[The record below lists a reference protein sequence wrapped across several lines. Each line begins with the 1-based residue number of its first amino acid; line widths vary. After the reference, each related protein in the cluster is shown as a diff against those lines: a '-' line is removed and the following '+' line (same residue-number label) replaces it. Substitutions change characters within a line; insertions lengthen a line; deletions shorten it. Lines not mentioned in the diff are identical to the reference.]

1 VKKEAAAEL
10 FLSMAFASTMKWR
23 HSEPVLPFS
32 GETDL
37 QNKELQTHTH
47 RERERHTHTHTQM

>member
-23 HSEPVLPFS
+23 HSEAVPPFS
-32 GETDL
+32 GEIDL
-37 QNKELQTHTH
+37 QDKELQTQ
-47 RERERHTHTHTQM
+47 THTET

>member
-1 VKKEAAAEL
+1 VKKEAAVEL

-37 QNKELQTHTH
+37 QDKELQTQRD
-47 RERERHTHTHTQM
+47 RERDRERHTHTQM

>member
-23 HSEPVLPFS
+23 HSEAVLPFS
-32 GETDL
+32 REIDL
-37 QNKELQTHTH
+37 QDKELQTQRDTDTEAR
-47 RERERHTHTHTQM
+47 REM